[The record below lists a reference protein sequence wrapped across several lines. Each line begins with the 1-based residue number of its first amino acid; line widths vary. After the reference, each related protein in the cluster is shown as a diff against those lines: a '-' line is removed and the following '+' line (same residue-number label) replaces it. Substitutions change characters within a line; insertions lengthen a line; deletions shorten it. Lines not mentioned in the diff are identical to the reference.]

1 MKSAGLATFTFAN
14 RSGDDTGDSI
24 AAFGGKVMIHS
35 FFTKSNVHDL
45 PLRSFQKAFFV
56 LYVLIVVVLSSVM
69 VLFLSVFAAMQG
81 VDVPWIQEEA
91 GKYTIKNALVLI
103 PGTIVGLPFVL
114 LSHRLAVTTGRR
126 GYYFLAI
133 WPIIVVIPLAILK
146 LYGGAC
152 GYCRAVVCT
161 PNPVQSC
168 GITARFSLTLF
179 EVMCNCY
186 R

>member
-1 MKSAGLATFTFAN
+1 MKSAGLATLTFAN

-45 PLRSFQKAFFV
+45 PLRSFQKIFFV
-56 LYVLIVVVLSSVM
+56 LYVLIVVVLSSIM

-103 PGTIVGLPFVL
+103 PGTIVGLLFVL
-114 LSHRLAVTTGRR
+114 LSHRLVVTTGRR

-133 WPIIVVIPLAILK
+133 WPIIVVIPLAILM
-146 LYGGAC
+146 LYGEAC

>member
-1 MKSAGLATFTFAN
+1 
-14 RSGDDTGDSI
+14 
-24 AAFGGKVMIHS
+24 
-35 FFTKSNVHDL
+35 
-45 PLRSFQKAFFV
+45 
-56 LYVLIVVVLSSVM
+56 M
-69 VLFLSVFAAMQG
+69 VLFLSLFAAMQG
-81 VDVPWIQEEA
+81 VDVPWLQEEA
-91 GKYTIKNALVLI
+91 GKYTVKNALVLI
-103 PGTIVGLPFVL
+103 PGTIVGLLFVL
-114 LSHRLAVTTGRR
+114 LSHRLVVTTGRR

-133 WPIIVVIPLAILK
+133 WPIIVVIPLAILM

>member
-1 MKSAGLATFTFAN
+1 
-14 RSGDDTGDSI
+14 
-24 AAFGGKVMIHS
+24 MIHS

-91 GKYTIKNALVLI
+91 GKYTVNNALVLI

-133 WPIIVVIPLAILK
+133 WPIVVIVPLVVLL

-168 GITARFSLTLF
+168 GITARLSLTLF
-179 EVMCNCY
+179 EVMCRC

>member
-1 MKSAGLATFTFAN
+1 MT
-14 RSGDDTGDSI
+14 RRYSI
-24 AAFGGKVMIHS
+24 AAFRGKVMIHS
-35 FFTKSNVHDL
+35 FFTKSKDNDL
-45 PLRSFQKAFFV
+45 PLRSFQKIFFV
-56 LYVLIVVVLSSVM
+56 LYVIFIVVLSSVM
-69 VLFLSVFAAMQG
+69 VLFLSLFAAMQG
-81 VDVPWIQEEA
+81 VDVPWLQEEA
-91 GKYTIKNALVLI
+91 GKYTVKNALVLI
-103 PGTIVGLPFVL
+103 PGTIVGLLFVL

-133 WPIIVVIPLAILK
+133 WPIIVVIPLAILM